1 MNTIL
6 DILGATIIGGIIF
19 LILLNLNI
27 YSTQIKYTSN
37 TNLKIQGDAE
47 TLASIIDYDLRKI
60 GYKYNG
66 TAITEAEPNKLSFYS
81 DFDSSGTISSVTLT
95 ISDSTKVA
103 NTSNPHYKIL
113 YLIINN
119 DTLGGPSLGLT
130 KLNFTYMNALGS
142 KTTVLD
148 SIKYVKAEIWLESP
162 DKIDSSYEKTYW
174 EITVN
179 PRNI

>member
-1 MNTIL
+1 MNTIF

-19 LILLNLNI
+19 FIILNLNI

-60 GYKYNG
+60 GYKYKG
-66 TAITEAEPNKLSFYS
+66 TAITTAQSNKLSFYS
-81 DFDSSGTISSVTLT
+81 DIDSSGTISSVTLT

-103 NTSNPHYKIL
+103 YTANPHDKIL
-113 YLIINN
+113 YQIINN
-119 DTLGGPSLGLT
+119 DTSAGPSLGLT
-130 KLNFTYMNALGS
+130 NLKFTYMNALGS
-142 KTTVLD
+142 QTTVRD
-148 SIKYVKAEIWLESP
+148 SIKYIKAEIWLESP
-162 DKIDSSYEKTYW
+162 DQIDSNYEKTYW